1 MPLIDKKS
9 GKSLKSVIEE
19 VVKSDYQRI
28 KKSKQYKFDW
38 RKESDN
44 EVYKIY
50 LKDNDNEILGLMSLI
65 DVPEEFRIHLKLI
78 EVGSKN
84 RGKEKEIENIAGC
97 LIAFACQVAFDKDYF
112 GFVSLKPKTR
122 LIDLYQNKYG
132 FRQYGRLL
140 GIEQESS
147 RELIKKYWLH
157 VKE

>member
-65 DVPEEFRIHLKLI
+65 DVPEEFRIHLNLI